1 MLRIEE
7 TEALTKTTLLRMLRM
22 NGTRHERGEAKIDH
36 LVKDG
41 LRLLL
46 IFRH

>member
-1 MLRIEE
+1 MFAFIQWRSIRSDGGMGLRHER
-7 TEALTKTTLLRMLRM
+7 L
-22 NGTRHERGEAKIDH
+22 RHERGEAKIDH